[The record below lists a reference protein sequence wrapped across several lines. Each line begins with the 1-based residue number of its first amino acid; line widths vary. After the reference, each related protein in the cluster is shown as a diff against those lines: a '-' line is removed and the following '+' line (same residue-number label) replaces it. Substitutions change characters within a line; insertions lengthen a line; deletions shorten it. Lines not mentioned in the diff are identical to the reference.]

1 MNLKLRL
8 SFALYLVNVL
18 VMLVIGLTF
27 VFSTEFFP
35 FHSEVIQT
43 DWQNVDTQAQI
54 LYLGMMRTEGAGF
67 LAAATALAFL
77 LYFPF
82 RKRDKWSFW
91 AMTIIGVV
99 EYFPSLVA
107 NYYVSSVTSASPPWL
122 LMLLLVSSLL
132 LALVFAIVGCN
143 ETELKKGATSNAEQ

>member
-1 MNLKLRL
+1 MRLKLRL
-8 SFALYLVNVL
+8 SYAIYWVNVV

-27 VFSTEFFP
+27 VFSNEFFP

-43 DWQNVDTQAQI
+43 DWQNVDAQAQI

-82 RKRDKWSFW
+82 PRREAWSFW
-91 AMTIIGVV
+91 AMTTIGVV
-99 EYFPSLVA
+99 EYFPSLIA
-107 NYYVSSVTSASPPWL
+107 NYYVASVTQASPPWL
-122 LMLLLVSSLL
+122 LMLLLILSLL
-132 LALVFAIVGCN
+132 GAFALAILGCREKEVKVIA
-143 ETELKKGATSNAEQ
+143 ET